1 MNRGFSPEAF
11 GFGVFLAT
19 VGAVFLLSNLG
30 VVEAVP
36 LLKKIWPMFLVVW
49 GVAEIAASRAA
60 DSENRGGGGDQ

>member
-30 VVEAVP
+30 LIEAIP
-36 LLKKIWPMFLVVW
+36 LLRKIWPGFLVVW
-49 GVAEIAASRAA
+49 GVAEIAASRA
-60 DSENRGGGGDQ
+60 SHGGSGGDR

>member
-19 VGAVFLLSNLG
+19 VGAVFFLSNLG
-30 VVEAVP
+30 RVEAIP

-49 GVAEIAASRAA
+49 GVAEIAASRASR
-60 DSENRGGGGDQ
+60 SESGGDQ

>member
-30 VVEAVP
+30 WLEALP
-36 LLKKIWPMFLVVW
+36 LLRKIWPGFLVVW
-49 GVAEIAASRAA
+49 GIAEIAASQGH
-60 DSENRGGGGDQ
+60 RGGGQ

>member
-19 VGAVFLLSNLG
+19 VGGVFLLSNLG
-30 VVEAVP
+30 LVEAIP

-49 GVAEIAASRAA
+49 GVAEILASRPSAGG
-60 DSENRGGGGDQ
+60 SGGGQ

>member
-30 VVEAVP
+30 LVEALP

-49 GVAEIAASRAA
+49 GVAEIAASRATP
-60 DSENRGGGGDQ
+60 GGSGGDR

>member
-19 VGAVFLLSNLG
+19 VGAVFLLSNMG
-30 VVEAVP
+30 MVEAIP

-49 GVAEIAASRAA
+49 GAAEIAASRA
-60 DSENRGGGGDQ
+60 SRGGSGGDR

>member
-19 VGAVFLLSNLG
+19 VGGVFLLSNLG
-30 VVEAVP
+30 LVEAIP

-49 GVAEIAASRAA
+49 GVAEILASRRPE
-60 DSENRGGGGDQ
+60 SGSGGGQ

>member
-19 VGAVFLLSNLG
+19 VGVVFLLSNMGLI
-30 VVEAVP
+30 EAIP
-36 LLKKIWPMFLVVW
+36 LLKKIWPGFLVVW

-60 DSENRGGGGDQ
+60 EGGGGDR

>member
-19 VGAVFLLSNLG
+19 VGLVFLLSNLG
-30 VVEAVP
+30 LVEAVP

-49 GVAEIAASRAA
+49 GAAEIVASRT
-60 DSENRGGGGDQ
+60 SPGGGRR